1 MGSSLPGWRMQR
13 RQWQDELAQLQRC
26 AAADDARRLAD
37 LVEAIRALLAA
48 DGRATGVDAGLEK
61 PFAAVWRRIVEGL

>member
-1 MGSSLPGWRMQR
+1 
-13 RQWQDELAQLQRC
+13 LQRC